1 MEKEPGN
8 KSTSGTAISA
18 EKKFRARKLNTTDD
32 IAELYASLYKNHPG
46 YKKSYRDLL
55 QVIENGFAN
64 RSTILKERDL
74 IKINNDTENWF
85 LSNRVCGMS
94 LYVDRFCG
102 TLLNLTVKLN
112 YFEKLGIN
120 LLHLMPVFESPV
132 NESDGGYAVS
142 DFRKIDKRFG
152 NIDDLVN
159 LQHNMQERNMYLMLD
174 IVLNHTSQLHEWAL
188 KAKAGEKKYQDY
200 FYFFDNRDIPD
211 ELEKTMPEVFPESS
225 PGNFTYITE
234 LDKWVMT
241 VFHNYQWDLNYRN
254 PAVFN
259 EMLDNIF
266 FYSNLG
272 VDVLRIDAPAFIW
285 KESGTTSQNLDEAH
299 NILKLIKLCVQAA
312 TPGMALLAEAI
323 VAPAEIMKYFGTGKY
338 TARECDIAY
347 NATQMALQWDALATG
362 DTRVMMAAQAGLLNK
377 PFGTSWITY
386 TRCHDDIGLGYDDHM
401 IGEAGFQPFQHRSFI
416 KNYYSGKYPGSPAK
430 GVLFSVNEKT
440 GDARLSGSLASLC
453 GLEKAMEEND
463 KPAIAL
469 SIQKIILMQAHS
481 FFIGGLPMLFYGDEQ
496 GYINQYGYL
505 DDADKN
511 YDNRW
516 IHRPVIDWEKNKNA
530 SKKGTLENKIFSL
543 TKKLITIRSSLP
555 VIADKKNLTWLDTNN
570 QHIAGFI
577 RAWEDDRV
585 YCLFNFS
592 LQVQK
597 ISWYVFKQN
606 NMKPSTL
613 YDHWSEK
620 NYEVGFDTEYLTLQ
634 PYQFLIMEPVD
645 GIKLKV
651 DV

>member
-1 MEKEPGN
+1 MENHPVN
-8 KSTSGTAISA
+8 KTISVAAISA
-18 EKKFRARKLNTTDD
+18 EKKFVDRKLKAAAD
-32 IAELYASLYKNHPG
+32 ITELYAGLYKDHPG
-46 YKKSYRDLL
+46 YEKGYLDLL

-74 IKINNDTENWF
+74 TKLNNQTGNWF
-85 LSNRVCGMS
+85 LSNSICGMS

-102 TLLNLTVKLN
+102 TLLNLTNKLD
-112 YFEKLGIN
+112 YFEELGTN

-142 DFRKIDKRFG
+142 DFRKVDERFG

-159 LQHNMQERNMYLMLD
+159 LQHHMQERDMYLMLD
-174 IVLNHTSQLHEWAL
+174 IVLNHTSQLHAWAL

-200 FYFFDNRDIPD
+200 FYFFDNRELPD

-234 LDKWVMT
+234 LNKWVMT

-285 KESGTTSQNLDEAH
+285 KKNGTTSQNLDEAH

-362 DTRVMMAAQAGLLNK
+362 DTRVMMAAQPGLLSK

-401 IGEAGFQPFQHRSFI
+401 IGQAGFQPFQHRSFI
-416 KNYYSGKYPGSPAK
+416 KNYYSGKYPCSSP
-430 GVLFSVNEKT
+430 
-440 GDARLSGSLASLC
+440 
-453 GLEKAMEEND
+453 
-463 KPAIAL
+463 
-469 SIQKIILMQAHS
+469 
-481 FFIGGLPMLFYGDEQ
+481 
-496 GYINQYGYL
+496 
-505 DDADKN
+505 
-511 YDNRW
+511 
-516 IHRPVIDWEKNKNA
+516 
-530 SKKGTLENKIFSL
+530 
-543 TKKLITIRSSLP
+543 
-555 VIADKKNLTWLDTNN
+555 
-570 QHIAGFI
+570 
-577 RAWEDDRV
+577 
-585 YCLFNFS
+585 
-592 LQVQK
+592 
-597 ISWYVFKQN
+597 
-606 NMKPSTL
+606 
-613 YDHWSEK
+613 
-620 NYEVGFDTEYLTLQ
+620 
-634 PYQFLIMEPVD
+634 
-645 GIKLKV
+645 
-651 DV
+651 

>member
-1 MEKEPGN
+1 MEKHPVN
-8 KSTSGTAISA
+8 KTTSGSVIFP
-18 EKKFRARKLNTTDD
+18 EKKFGDRKLNTAAD
-32 IAELYASLYKNHPG
+32 ITELYASLYKDHPG
-46 YKKSYRDLL
+46 YEKGYQDLL

-74 IKINNDTENWF
+74 TKLNNQTGNWF
-85 LSNRVCGMS
+85 LSNSICGMS

-102 TLLNLTVKLN
+102 TLLNLTGKLD
-112 YFEKLGIN
+112 YFEELGTN

-142 DFRKIDKRFG
+142 DFRKVDKRFG

-159 LQHNMQERNMYLMLD
+159 LQHHMQERDMYLMLD
-174 IVLNHTSQLHEWAL
+174 IVLNHTSQLHAWAI

-200 FYFFDNRDIPD
+200 FYFFDNRELPD
-211 ELEKTMPEVFPESS
+211 ELEKTMPEIFPESS
-225 PGNFTYITE
+225 PGNFTYIPE
-234 LDKWVMT
+234 LNKWVMT

-259 EMLDNIF
+259 EMLENIF

-285 KESGTTSQNLDEAH
+285 KKNGTTSQNLDEAH

-401 IGEAGFQPFQHRSFI
+401 IGDAGFQPFQHRNFI

-453 GLEKAMEEND
+453 GLEKALQEND

-481 FFIGGLPMLFYGDEQ
+481 FFLGGLPMLFYGDEQ
-496 GYINQYGYL
+496 GYINQYSYL

-570 QHIAGFI
+570 HHIAGFI
-577 RAWEDDRV
+577 RAWENDRV

-592 LQVQK
+592 MYPQK

-606 NMKPSTL
+606 NMRPLSL

-620 NYEVGFDTEYLTLQ
+620 KYKVGFDTEHVTLQ
-634 PYQFLIMEPVD
+634 PYQFLIMEPV
-645 GIKLKV
+645 
-651 DV
+651 

>member
-1 MEKEPGN
+1 MEKHPAN
-8 KSTSGTAISA
+8 KTTSGSVISP
-18 EKKFRARKLNTTDD
+18 EKKFGDRKLNTAAD
-32 IAELYASLYKNHPG
+32 ITELYASLYKDHPG
-46 YKKSYRDLL
+46 YEIGYLNLL

-74 IKINNDTENWF
+74 TKLNNQTGNWF
-85 LSNRVCGMS
+85 LSNSICGMS

-102 TLLNLTVKLN
+102 TLLNLTHKLD
-112 YFEKLGIN
+112 YFEELGTN

-142 DFRKIDKRFG
+142 DFRKVDKRFG

-159 LQHNMQERNMYLMLD
+159 LQHHMQERDMYLMLD
-174 IVLNHTSQLHEWAL
+174 IVLNHTSQLHAWAI

-200 FYFFDNRDIPD
+200 FYFFDNRELPD
-211 ELEKTMPEVFPESS
+211 ELEKTMPEIFPESS
-225 PGNFTYITE
+225 PGNFTYIPE
-234 LDKWVMT
+234 LNKWVMT

-285 KESGTTSQNLDEAH
+285 KKNGTTSQNLDEAH

-401 IGEAGFQPFQHRSFI
+401 IGDAGFQPFQHRSFI

-453 GLEKAMEEND
+453 GLEKALQEND

-481 FFIGGLPMLFYGDEQ
+481 FFLGGLPMLFYGDEQ
-496 GYINQYGYL
+496 GYINQYSYL

-530 SKKGTLENKIFSL
+530 LKKGTLENKIFSL

-570 QHIAGFI
+570 HHIAGFI
-577 RAWEDDRV
+577 RAWENDRV

-592 LQVQK
+592 LQPQK

-606 NMKPSTL
+606 NMRPLSL

-620 NYEVGFDTEYLTLQ
+620 KYKVGFDTEHLTLQ
-634 PYQFLIMEPVD
+634 PYQFLIMEPV
-645 GIKLKV
+645 
-651 DV
+651 